1 MSIAVRTRYGLSRH
15 PRPVAVGIGVF
26 AVAAATAGAIAL
38 TRGAARGQT
47 TALAVATIVAGCTF
61 VGAGLVAWLRRKAN
75 LTGPLMIL
83 AGFLLFGTSLSQADQ
98 SLPFTIGLVIGAI
111 PAAVI
116 AQLMLAFP
124 DGRLHSRWERLAV
137 AAAFFDVIV
146 LQVAMLMFM
155 GFEHLSGCP
164 CPDNLLLVRD
174 NSAAHAALMDG
185 QRVLTVAVTV
195 CLGVLLARRW
205 KAASRPLRRAVT
217 PLLSAG
223 AITIVLLVASL
234 LATDSG
240 VSLGLAVA
248 DRIALAAIPVAYLAG
263 LFQARMARVSVS
275 DLVVELGRQPAP
287 GQLRNALARALRD
300 PTLELAYWIPESE
313 AYVGIDGQP
322 VEVRA
327 ADGRAVTLLD
337 VGGRRVA
344 ALVHDAALAETP
356 QLLDGVASAA
366 GLALENE
373 RLQAELR
380 AQLEELRDSRA
391 RIVEAGDT
399 ARRRLERNLHDG
411 AQQRLVA
418 LSVGLGLAEAKLD
431 TDPHQ
436 AAEMLTAARVEL
448 AAALEELREIARGLH
463 PAILSRGL
471 AVALEAVAERSPIPV
486 ELCVDAGVRAP
497 PAVEAA
503 AYYVVSEALT
513 NVARYA
519 QANTAA
525 VRVTSANGQLH
536 VDVSDDGIGGAEI
549 VKGSGLQGLRD
560 RVEAIDGRLEIR
572 SRSGAGTHV
581 IAHLPLQ
588 PRKAVADSEAADAA
602 GH

>member
-1 MSIAVRTRYGLSRH
+1 VSIAVRSRYGLSGH
-15 PRPVAVGIGVF
+15 ARPVALGIGIC
-26 AVAAATAGAIAL
+26 AAAAATAGAIAL

-47 TALAVATIVAGCTF
+47 TALAVTTIVAGCTF
-61 VGAGLVAWLRRKAN
+61 VAAGIVAWLRRPTN
-75 LTGPLMIL
+75 LTGPLMIV
-83 AGFLLFGTSLSQADQ
+83 AGFLLFAGSMAQADQ
-98 SLPFTIGLVIGAI
+98 SLPFTIGLVLGAV

-137 AAAFFDVIV
+137 AAAYIDVIV
-146 LQVAMLMFM
+146 VQVAMLMFM

-164 CPDNLLLVRD
+164 CPDNLLLVQD
-174 NSAAHAALMDG
+174 NTAVHATLMNG
-185 QRVLTVAVTV
+185 QRALTVATTLGV
-195 CLGVLLARRW
+195 GVLLARRW
-205 KAASRPLRRAVT
+205 RTASRPLRRAVS

-223 AITIVLLVASL
+223 VVTIVLLVGSL

-263 LFQARMARVSVS
+263 LFRARMARASVS

-287 GQLRNALARALRD
+287 GRLRAALARALRD
-300 PTLELAYWIPESE
+300 PTLELAYWIPESQT
-313 AYVGIDGQP
+313 YVGLDGQP

-327 ADGRAVTLLD
+327 ADGRTVTVLD
-337 VGGRRVA
+337 VAGRRVA
-344 ALVHDAALAETP
+344 ALVHDAALTESP
-356 QLLDGVASAA
+356 ELLDGVASAA

-380 AQLEELRDSRA
+380 AQLEKLRDSRA

-418 LSVGLGLAEAKLD
+418 LSVALGLAETKLA
-431 TDPHQ
+431 TNPHQ
-436 AAEMLTAARVEL
+436 AADLLTAARADL

-486 ELCVDAGVRAP
+486 ELRVETGQRAP
-497 PAVEAA
+497 AAVEAA

-519 QANTAA
+519 HATAA
-525 VRVTSANGQLH
+525 TVRVASGNGQLR
-536 VDVSDDGIGGAEI
+536 VEVSDDGIGGAEI
-549 VKGSGLQGLRD
+549 VKGSGLEGLRD

-572 SRSGAGTHV
+572 SRPGSGTHV
-581 IAHLPLQ
+581 VAHMPLH
-588 PRKAVADSEAADAA
+588 PRKAAADTEPGGADRY
-602 GH
+602 

>member
-1 MSIAVRTRYGLSRH
+1 VSIALRTGYGLSRH
-15 PRPVAVGIGVF
+15 ARPVAAGIGVC

-47 TALAVATIVAGCTF
+47 TALAVSTIVAGCTF
-61 VGAGLVAWLRRKAN
+61 VGAGIVAWLRRRAN
-75 LTGPLMIL
+75 LTGPLMIM

-98 SLPFTIGLVIGAI
+98 SLPFTVGLVIGAV

-116 AQLMLAFP
+116 AQLVLAFP

-137 AAAFFDVIV
+137 AAAYFDVIV
-146 LQVAMLMFM
+146 VQVAMLMFM
-155 GFEHLSGCP
+155 GFEPVSGCP

-174 NSAAHAALMDG
+174 TPTVHDALMNG

-195 CLGVLLARRW
+195 GIGVLLARRW
-205 KAASRPLRRAVT
+205 STASRPLRRAVA
-217 PLLSAG
+217 PLLSA
-223 AITIVLLVASL
+223 AAVTIVLLVASL

-248 DRIALAAIPVAYLAG
+248 DRIALAAIPVAYLVG
-263 LFQARMARVSVS
+263 LFRARMARVGVS

-287 GQLRNALARALRD
+287 GQLRAALARALRD
-300 PTLELAYWIPESE
+300 PTLELAYWIPESD

-327 ADGRAVTLLD
+327 AERRTVTVLD

-344 ALVHDAALAETP
+344 ALVHDAALAESP
-356 QLLDGVASAA
+356 ELLDGVASAA

-380 AQLEELRDSRA
+380 AQLAELRGSRA

-418 LSVGLGLAEAKLD
+418 LSVGLGLAEAKLA
-431 TDPHQ
+431 TDPHR
-436 AAEMLTAARVEL
+436 AAEMLAACRAEL

-471 AVALEAVAERSPIPV
+471 AVALEAVAERSPVPV
-486 ELCVDAGVRAP
+486 ELCVDTGVRAAA
-497 PAVEAA
+497 AVEAA

-519 QANTAA
+519 HASTAG
-525 VRVTSANGQLH
+525 VRVTSGNRHLQ
-536 VDVSDDGIGGAEI
+536 VEVSDDGIGGAEI
-549 VKGSGLQGLRD
+549 VKGSGLGGLRD

-572 SRSGAGTHV
+572 SRPGAGTHV

-588 PRKAVADSEAADAA
+588 PRNVVAGSEAADAA
-602 GH
+602 GR